1 MLYVIYKVTCYI
13 IALYSFAEELYL
25 FKLQRSRTLIKRSIA
40 FNLVQFYPRAQKN
53 IINVAIYS

>member
-25 FKLQRSRTLIKRSIA
+25 FKLQSRTLIKRSIA